1 MEKMD
6 HNHYT
11 MSNYKISGTTQE

>member
-1 MEKMD
+1 MQKMD
-6 HNHYT
+6 HSHYT